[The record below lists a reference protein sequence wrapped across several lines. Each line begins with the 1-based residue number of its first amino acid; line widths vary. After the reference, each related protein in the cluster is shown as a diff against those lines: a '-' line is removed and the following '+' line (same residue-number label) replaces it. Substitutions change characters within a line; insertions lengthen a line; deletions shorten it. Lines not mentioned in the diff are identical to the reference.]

1 MKGRCDKR
9 PSKVGG
15 KNSVILLFKQTFYK
29 LITKEACDT
38 HVPLSS

>member
-15 KNSVILLFKQTFYK
+15 KNSVILLFKQTFLQINYK
-29 LITKEACDT
+29 GGL
-38 HVPLSS
+38 